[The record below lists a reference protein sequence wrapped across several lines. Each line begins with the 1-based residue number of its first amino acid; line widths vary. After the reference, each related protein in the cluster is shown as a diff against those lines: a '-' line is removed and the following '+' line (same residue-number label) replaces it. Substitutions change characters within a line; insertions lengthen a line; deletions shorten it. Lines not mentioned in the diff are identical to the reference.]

1 MPDFLSGSN
10 TQPRT
15 RRVSTPPGTHPHRV
29 QQTRSAIDG
38 SILMIQDPPPPHR
51 SSSKVSAP
59 IRIAAITASRLDLTS
74 SFRRKFVGWFC
85 TVCGLQ
91 PHLNLHVRHVSAQC
105 QGYAATL
112 SHAPSAAR
120 SPRPLPNV
128 GFQTET
134 TQPHRRRGTHPAD
147 QSLPH
152 PAPPPT
158 PPPTAP
164 CAPATEA

>member
-29 QQTRSAIDG
+29 QQTRSPIDG

-85 TVCGLQ
+85 TVCGLSPISISTCATSQ
-91 PHLNLHVRHVSAQC
+91 HSA
-105 QGYAATL
+105 
-112 SHAPSAAR
+112 
-120 SPRPLPNV
+120 
-128 GFQTET
+128 
-134 TQPHRRRGTHPAD
+134 RGTQQLYLTRLQRLARPV
-147 QSLPH
+147 PF
-152 PAPPPT
+152 PT
-158 PPPTAP
+158 
-164 CAPATEA
+164 